1 MEQLK
6 ELGRAIKQKRLAE
19 NLTMDYLASK
29 ANISRATLWS
39 IEKGNSNCSIKAV
52 FKILDLLGLS
62 ISINNQENDNTRER
76 AQRLNTSYDKKTN
89 RFLIMCIEEYAS
101 SLSISSGAAYKSMK
115 EKGVIESLK
124 NDYEDLHGYS
134 QSYINDYISSLMED
148 KK

>member
-6 ELGRAIKQKRLAE
+6 ELGHAIKQKRLAE

-52 FKILDLLGLS
+52 FKVLEILGLT
-62 ISINNQENDNTRER
+62 ISINNLENHNTRER
-76 AQRLNTSYDKKTN
+76 AKRLNPLHSKKVN

-101 SLSISSGAAYKSMK
+101 SVSISSKTAYNSMK
-115 EKGVIESLK
+115 DRGVIELLK